1 MQTAS
6 PQGPAE
12 SRLWKLP
19 RLDVSKAHLLILK
32 RWTEGPWPAGV
43 LSRDGGWWILQHSFC
58 LAKAS
63 RNPLFLFI
71 LKKKKNPSFKILFF
85 FPCERQPWTS
95 PAGLAPAGRHLCSL
109 AALQSQHL
117 LEGSCYPRLV
127 PGFLHLVRW
136 PPTSGDPVFTAVAQG
151 TPPSSPGSGGGV
163 SSWGPGGCNNQI
175 SSYLWHTSTRPQSH
189 PQRHRQQIET
199 CPLFLV
205 KDAYFL
211 AQELWP
217 EGQAHF
223 KGHSREAKAWRHFCI
238 LSPPYPSSS
247 VS

>member
-1 MQTAS
+1 MPTAS

-19 RLDVSKAHLLILK
+19 RLYVSKAHLLILK

-71 LKKKKNPSFKILFF
+71 FKKKILLLKSFF
-85 FPCERQPWTS
+85 FFLWTPALNLPRRPRSSWTPSLLPHCPPEPAS
-95 PAGLAPAGRHLCSL
+95 PAGE
-109 AALQSQHL
+109 L
-117 LEGSCYPRLV
+117 LPSSGARV
-127 PGFLHLVRW
+127 F
-136 PPTSGDPVFTAVAQG
+136 TSGDPVFTAVAQG
-151 TPPSSPGSGGGV
+151 TPPPSPGSGGGV

-175 SSYLWHTSTRPQSH
+175 SSYLWHTSTRPHPH

-199 CPLFLV
+199 YPLFLV

-223 KGHSREAKAWRHFCI
+223 KGPSGEAKAWCHFCI
-238 LSPPYPSSS
+238 LSPPCPNSS